1 MFFNLK
7 SRYLHQTKTLFL
19 MTKIYKNREIPKFLL
34 DKRYLFGSVVFI
46 LTFSIL
52 FMAIY
57 APFSNTAWFGVR
69 SVMELNMTITFY
81 IVALAIM
88 FISKMLMNMYQKHIR
103 FTYAKY
109 VAWIVVEILVISIFY
124 THFTLLYTPVQEVD
138 EITILMKALGCII
151 LIMAIPYTMLTL
163 YAAYRDKTEEL
174 QMLQYEMSMGEGTVS
189 YPSLVNLYDYNG
201 TLKLTI
207 NSDSLYYMESQD
219 NYVKIYYEN
228 QGKLLSYMLRCRT
241 KAIEENLAETSMVR
255 CHRSYMVN
263 VMKINHIKKGGKARY
278 IVLTNE
284 DIKPIPVSK
293 SYFKNLIEKIDK
305 YNNSASFSAAAA
317 VTAPSTDEV
326 ALADVE

>member
-1 MFFNLK
+1 
-7 SRYLHQTKTLFL
+7 
-19 MTKIYKNREIPKFLL
+19 MTNIYKNQEIPKFLL

-52 FMAIY
+52 FMAVY
-57 APFSNTAWFGVR
+57 TPFSNTAWFSLTNLLDLGKTVA
-69 SVMELNMTITFY
+69 FY

-88 FISKMLMNMYQKHIR
+88 FISKMLMNISQKRIK

-109 VAWIVVEILVISIFY
+109 IAWIVVEIVVIALFY
-124 THFTLLYTPVQEVD
+124 THFTVIYMPEEGQNALAILY
-138 EITILMKALGCII
+138 KALGCIM
-151 LIMAIPYTMLTL
+151 LIVAIPYSIITL

-174 QMLQYEMSMGEGTVS
+174 EMLQYELSLAGEPSVA

-219 NYVKIYYEN
+219 NYVKIHYEN

-305 YNNSASFSAAAA
+305 YNSSASPANVVSAE
-317 VTAPSTDEV
+317 PV
-326 ALADVE
+326 ALADAE

>member
-1 MFFNLK
+1 MFFKLK
-7 SRYLHQTKTLFL
+7 SRYLHQTKTLIP
-19 MTKIYKNREIPKFLL
+19 MTKIYKNQEIPKFLL

-52 FMAIY
+52 FMAVY
-57 APFSNTAWFGVR
+57 SPFSNTAWFGVR
-69 SVMELNMTITFY
+69 SVMELNKTITFY

-88 FISKMLMNMYQKHIR
+88 FISKMLMNMYQRHIR

-109 VAWIVVEILVISIFY
+109 IAWIVVEILVISIFY
-124 THFTLLYTPVQEVD
+124 THFTLLYMPMQVYD
-138 EITILMKALGCII
+138 EMTILMKALGCII

-174 QMLQYEMSMGEGTVS
+174 QMLQYEMSITGENAVT

-278 IVLTNE
+278 IVLSNE
-284 DIKPIPVSK
+284 EIKPIPVSK
-293 SYFKNLIEKIDK
+293 SYFKNLIEKVDR
-305 YNNSASFSAAAA
+305 YNNSTSSATVAT
-317 VTAPSTDEV
+317 TAPAVEEV
-326 ALADVE
+326 ELADAE

>member
-1 MFFNLK
+1 
-7 SRYLHQTKTLFL
+7 
-19 MTKIYKNREIPKFLL
+19 MTKIYKNQEIPKFLL
-34 DKRYLFGSVVFI
+34 DKRYLFGSVMFI

-52 FMAIY
+52 FMAVY
-57 APFSNTAWFGVR
+57 SPFSNTAWF
-69 SVMELNMTITFY
+69 SLTNMMDLGKTVAFY
-81 IVALAIM
+81 IVAVAIM
-88 FISKMLMNMYQKHIR
+88 FISKMLMNMYQKRIK

-109 VAWIVVEILVISIFY
+109 ISWIVVEIVAIAIFY
-124 THFTLLYTPVQEVD
+124 TYFTLLYMPDDSYNVVN
-138 EITILMKALGCII
+138 ILLKALGCIL
-151 LIMAIPYTMLTL
+151 LIEAIPYTILTL

-174 QMLQYEMSMGEGTVS
+174 QMLQYELSLAGEPSVA
-189 YPSLVNLYDYNG
+189 YPSLINLYDYNG

-219 NYVKIYYEN
+219 VKIYYEN

-241 KAIEENLAETSMVR
+241 KAIEESLVETSMVR

-278 IVLTNE
+278 IVLSNE

-305 YNNSASFSAAAA
+305 YNNSASSSAAAA
-317 VTAPSTDEV
+317 VAAPSTDEV
-326 ALADVE
+326 ALADAE

>member
-1 MFFNLK
+1 
-7 SRYLHQTKTLFL
+7 
-19 MTKIYKNREIPKFLL
+19 MTKIYKNQEIPKFLL

-46 LTFSIL
+46 MTFSFL

-57 APFSNTAWFGVR
+57 TPFSNTVWFDVSNRLDLG
-69 SVMELNMTITFY
+69 MTVAFY
-81 IVALAIM
+81 IVAVSIM
-88 FISKMLMNMYQKHIR
+88 LVSKMLMNAMQHRIR

-109 VAWIVVEILVISIFY
+109 IMWVVVEILAIALFY
-124 THFTLLYTPVQEVD
+124 THFTNVYVQPED
-138 EITILMKALGCII
+138 YDAANILVKALGCIL
-151 LIMAIPYTMLTL
+151 LIVAIPYTILTL

-174 QMLQYEMSMGEGTVS
+174 EILQYEMSLNEEPSVS

-201 TLKLTI
+201 VLKLTI

-241 KAIEENLAETSMVR
+241 KVIEENLADTSMVR

-263 VMKINHIKKGGKARY
+263 VMKINHIKKGGKSRY

-284 DIKPIPVSK
+284 QIKPIPVSK
-293 SYFKNLIEKIDK
+293 SYFKNIIEKIDA
-305 YNNSASFSAAAA
+305 YNASVLKSGTFSAAMAEEGEA
-317 VTAPSTDEV
+317 E
-326 ALADVE
+326 

>member
-1 MFFNLK
+1 MA
-7 SRYLHQTKTLFL
+7 
-19 MTKIYKNREIPKFLL
+19 KIYKNPEIPKFLL

-46 LTFSIL
+46 MTFSFL

-57 APFSNTAWFGVR
+57 TPFSNTAWFDVTNRLDLG
-69 SVMELNMTITFY
+69 MTTAFY
-81 IVALAIM
+81 VVAVSIM
-88 FISKMLMNMYQKHIR
+88 FVSKMLMNAMQSRIR
-103 FTYAKY
+103 FTYSKY
-109 VAWIVVEILVISIFY
+109 IVWVVVEILVIALFY
-124 THFTLLYTPVQEVD
+124 THFTHAYVKPVD
-138 EITILMKALGCII
+138 YEISSIFVKALGCILMI
-151 LIMAIPYTMLTL
+151 VAIPYTILTL

-174 QMLQYEMSMGEGTVS
+174 EMLQYEMSLNDEPTVS

-278 IVLTNE
+278 IVLSN
-284 DIKPIPVSK
+284 DQIKPIPVSK
-293 SYFKNLIEKIDK
+293 SYLKNLIEKIDA
-305 YNNSASFSAAAA
+305 YNTSLLKANALSA
-317 VTAPSTDEV
+317 VVPEKVV
-326 ALADVE
+326 AE